1 MNTTHPKQN
10 VTVEKNI
17 ADRCVRSYKKLIV
30 EIERAKNKIADE
42 FRETVAAHQHL
53 FQLALQEAEA
63 LAWETEYPQLVFP
76 SLAVEKVQGIGAGH
90 APRQTLHHPR
100 LIFAEAA

>member
-17 ADRCVRSYKKLIV
+17 TDRCVQSYKKFIV

-42 FRETVAAHQHL
+42 FRETVTAHQNL

-63 LAWETEYPQLVFP
+63 LAWETEYPQLVFA
-76 SLAVEKVQGIGAGH
+76 SLAVEKGQGIA
-90 APRQTLHHPR
+90 AEPARRQTLRHPR